1 MIHIKGDV
9 VLLTLANG
17 REYEA
22 EVVVGQEEPGDLFKV
37 RIIDT
42 GTMAEIDPT
51 DIDVKLIRRPEANI
65 TKEES
70 VAMNVETA
78 IQENVAESV
87 VTNVA
92 RRRKNKVVITQE
104 TVESFSRW
112 VDVELP
118 DGTQLQAQIR
128 VLPSGTAGIMR
139 VRMAFATLNVMIYS
153 SSMDEGDLYIPP
165 VKNTYKTKDEE
176 REVIVIEADEG
187 QIDLLKAIAASVME
201 ELGLSLKARSG
212 QANSP
217 TRSVVAETAQAVV
230 NNRRFSRA

>member
-92 RRRKNKVVITQE
+92 RRRKSKVVITQE

>member
-139 VRMAFATLNVMIYS
+139 VRMAFATLNVMIYP

-165 VKNTYKTKDEE
+165 VKNTYKAKDEE

-217 TRSVVAETAQAVV
+217 TRSRVAETAQAVE